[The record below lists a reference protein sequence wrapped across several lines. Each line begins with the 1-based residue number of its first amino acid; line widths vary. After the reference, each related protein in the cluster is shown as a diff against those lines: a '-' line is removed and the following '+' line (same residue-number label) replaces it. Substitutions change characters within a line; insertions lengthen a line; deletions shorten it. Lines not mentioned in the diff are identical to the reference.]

1 MLELKSLEDIPYN
14 FPPFKIKNDLLNIL
28 SNNSDKNLDL
38 ICDSILW
45 KEIFIKIMNKKFQ
58 MLSINLPPLV

>member
-38 ICDSILW
+38 ICDSILSG
-45 KEIFIKIMNKKFQ
+45 KEFFYKNYE
-58 MLSINLPPLV
+58 